1 MRLRYQRTILLPSIF
16 LCLFGAISN
25 LLTTEVRS
33 ESAEGQN
40 RLAPPDGM
48 VFIPAGKFTMGND
61 AGGIG
66 TKPAHH
72 ISLGAYYI
80 DKHEVTNAEYYTFWM
95 ADGGENS
102 AHTPVSYGEESGI
115 GNWPHVAQTKPNY
128 PVVGISWNDADAYAK
143 WVKKR
148 LPTEAEW
155 EKAARGTDERV
166 WPWGNVFFV
175 SIRGVNVHANVW
187 NGRDGYDNNLA
198 PVGNYPTG
206 ASPYG
211 VFDMGGNVWEWVA
224 DWFSESY
231 YYRSPSQNPTGPAV
245 GSRRAVRGGSWAN
258 GPQLAQCIT
267 RMGHHPAIGTSF
279 IGFRLARDINN
290 QQ

>member
-1 MRLRYQRTILLPSIF
+1 MSTNYRITLYIF
-16 LCLFGAISN
+16 CTLGVVLN

-33 ESAEGQN
+33 VSAERQKP
-40 RLAPPDGM
+40 LAPPDGM
-48 VFIPAGKFTMGND
+48 VFIPAGKFTMGDD

-72 ISLGAYYI
+72 ISLDAYYMN
-80 DKHEVTNAEYYTFWM
+80 KHEVTNAEYYSFWI

-102 AHTPVSYGEESGI
+102 ANTPVSYGEESGI
-115 GNWPHVAQTKPNY
+115 GDWLLIAQTKPNY
-128 PVVGISWNDADAYAK
+128 PVVGISWGAADAYAK

-155 EKAARGTDERV
+155 ENAARGTDERV
-166 WPWGNVFFV
+166 WPWGNAFFV
-175 SIRGVNVHANVW
+175 SIGGVNVHANVW
-187 NGRDGYDNNLA
+187 NGQDGYDNGLA

-231 YYRSPSQNPTGPAV
+231 YYRSPSQNPTGPEV
-245 GSRRAVRGGSWAN
+245 GSRRVVRGGSWAN
-258 GPQLAQCIT
+258 GAQLARCMT

-279 IGFRLARDINN
+279 IGFRLAKDIDN